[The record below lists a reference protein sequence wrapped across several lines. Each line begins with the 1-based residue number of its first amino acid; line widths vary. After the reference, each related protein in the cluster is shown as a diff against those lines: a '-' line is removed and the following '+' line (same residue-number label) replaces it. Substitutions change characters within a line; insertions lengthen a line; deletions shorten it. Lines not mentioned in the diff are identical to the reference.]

1 MKFAYPVLTE
11 ETRKPSLGASGKY
24 ENILPELSA
33 IGYDAVELLVRN
45 PEKIDTN
52 RLSVLLDEFSLQ
64 VASVGTGP
72 VAADDSLTLSNPNQR
87 FEAVQRATSII
98 DLAAIFECSV
108 SFGKFRGS
116 VQKSPILW
124 NTLISNLHSIVDYAA
139 KKNVEI
145 LFESQNK
152 EVMDHLTHTTELVD
166 FIDSHFMKSKV
177 NVMVDIYHVF
187 KAGESIRNSLKST
200 KEKLA
205 YVHISDTDRE
215 IPGEGDFNF
224 TGIFTALKEVNY
236 KGYIAPEIKQSGESM
251 QAASRSLE
259 YLKQYV

>member
-11 ETRKPSLGASGKY
+11 ETRKPSLGASGRY

-33 IGYDAVELLVRN
+33 IGYDAVELLVRD
-45 PEKIDTN
+45 PDKIDTN
-52 RLSVLLDEFSLQ
+52 RLSVLLDRSSLQ
-64 VASVGTGP
+64 VASIGTGP
-72 VAADDSLTLSNPNQR
+72 VAVDDSLSLSNPNQR

-116 VQKSPILW
+116 VQRSPNLW

-139 KKNVEI
+139 LKNVEI

-152 EVMDHLTHTTELVD
+152 EVMDYLTHTTEMVE
-166 FIDSHFMKSKV
+166 FIDSYFMNSKV

-187 KAGESIRNSLKST
+187 KAGESIRNSLET
-200 KEKLA
+200 ANEKLA
-205 YVHISDTDRE
+205 YMHISDSDRK

-224 TGIFTALKEVNY
+224 IEIFAALKAVHY
-236 KGYIAPEIKQSGESM
+236 KGYIAPEIKQSRGSI
-251 QAASRSLE
+251 QAASKSLE